1 MENRTEQV
9 TLYNGVKAPVLG
21 IGTFMISP
29 EDTEKS
35 VYAAIKL
42 GYRMIDTANAYMN
55 EESVGKAVK
64 KAVDEGLVKRE
75 ELFIS
80 TKLWPTLY
88 ENDAAVENTLKRL
101 DMDYVDL
108 LFIHQ
113 PAGNYMAGYRQLEK
127 AYRDGKAKSIGI
139 SNFYGDDLEKLLGES
154 EIKPHVMQLEA
165 HPYCTEKEVRDRVKE
180 YGTVLMGWYPLGHG
194 DPGLVKEAVFTKLA
208 DKYRKSNA
216 QIVLRWH
223 TQMNF
228 ITIPGSKNPDH
239 IRDNGDIFDFSLTE
253 EEMAEIAKLDGT
265 KKYYNVSAEDV
276 AKYATMHLPF
286 EG

>member
-1 MENRTEQV
+1 METV
-9 TLYNGVKAPVLG
+9 KLYNNLEVPVLG

-35 VYAAIKL
+35 VYSALKL

-55 EESVGKAVK
+55 EEAVGKALK
-64 KAVDEGLVKRE
+64 KAINEGIVTRE
-75 ELFIS
+75 EVFVS
-80 TKLWPTLY
+80 TKIWATLY
-88 ENDAAVENTLKRL
+88 ENENAVDDTLKRL
-101 DMDYVDL
+101 DLDYVDL

-113 PAGNYMAGYRQLEK
+113 PAGNYMAGYRMLEK
-127 AYRDGKAKSIGI
+127 AYKDGKAKSLGI
-139 SNFYGDDLEKLLGES
+139 SNFEGEKLEKLLADS
-154 EIKPHVMQLEA
+154 EIKPHVIQMEA
-165 HPYCTEKEVRDRVKE
+165 HPYCTEKEIRDRLAE
-180 YGTVLMGWYPLGHG
+180 YGTATMGWYPLGHG
-194 DPGLVKEAVFTKLA
+194 DRGLVNEEVFTKLA

-223 TQMNF
+223 TQMGF

-265 KKYYNVSAEDV
+265 RKYYHVDEEQV
-276 AKYATMHLPF
+276 EKYATMHLPF

>member
-1 MENRTEQV
+1 MESIK
-9 TLYNGVKAPVLG
+9 LYNGVEVPVLG

-35 VYAAIKL
+35 VYAALKL

-55 EESVGKAVK
+55 EEAVGKALK
-64 KAVDEGLVKRE
+64 KAVNDGIVARE
-75 ELFIS
+75 EVFVS
-80 TKLWPTLY
+80 TKIWATLY
-88 ENDAAVENTLKRL
+88 EKESAVDDTLARL
-101 DMDYVDL
+101 GLDYVDL

-113 PAGNYMAGYRQLEK
+113 PAGNYMAGYRMLEK
-127 AYRDGKAKSIGI
+127 AYKDGKAKSLGI
-139 SNFYGDDLEKLLGES
+139 SNFEGEKLEKLLADS
-154 EIKPHVMQLEA
+154 EIKPHVIQMEA
-165 HPYCTEKEVRDRVKE
+165 HPYCTEKEIRDRLAE
-180 YGTVLMGWYPLGHG
+180 YGTVTMGWYPLGHG
-194 DPGLVKEAVFTKLA
+194 DRGLVNEEVFTKLA

-223 TQMNF
+223 TQMGF

-265 KKYYNVSAEDV
+265 KKYYNASAEDV